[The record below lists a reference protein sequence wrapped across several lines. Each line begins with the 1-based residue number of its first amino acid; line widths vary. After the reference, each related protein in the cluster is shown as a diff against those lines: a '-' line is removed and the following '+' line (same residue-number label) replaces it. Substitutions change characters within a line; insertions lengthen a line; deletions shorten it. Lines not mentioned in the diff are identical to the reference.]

1 MSNEDNQALA
11 SSEVFQNYVKL
22 SKPSVVTLEETY
34 QQLEFL
40 EQKIKDS
47 PKLKQSFRKLQEQ
60 IISEGSEIAPEIA
73 DAVLLLDLDF

>member
-11 SSEVFQNYVKL
+11 SSEVFFYFFKL
-22 SKPSVVTLEETY
+22 SQPSTITLEETY

>member
-22 SKPSVVTLEETY
+22 SQPSTITLEETY